1 MNEVLYMN
9 MKRRNSVWSI
19 LLPLFYSALVG
30 ALVGAVVVVFKLC
43 AKVVIAFSEEMY
55 AAATEQWWITPLLLA
70 AFALIAV
77 VSSLV
82 YKKVPNARGG
92 GIPTSIGIVRGL
104 IQFHWVKNLIAVFGL
119 SLSGF
124 FVGVP
129 LGTEGPSVQIGTTV
143 GRGVTRIFAKKHPAG
158 DRYLMTGGA
167 CAGFTTATGAPISGI
182 MFALEEA
189 HQCIS
194 PMILMVATVSVM
206 FSKIVSDL
214 LSPLLGVST
223 TLFEEMVPVTLTAA
237 DLWLPALIGIVVGLF
252 SVAFLKYYTLLQ
264 EFWSKK
270 LRKIPAL
277 CKILIVFALTFAFGM
292 LSYSNISTG
301 HELMV
306 HLFREGGIWYL
317 LLLCL
322 AVRSTLMILASSSG
336 ITGGLFLPLMS
347 LGALVAALLAVALH
361 ALGLS
366 TEYYSIIMILGITA
380 CLAGM
385 MKMPVTAMVFA
396 LEALFAS
403 SNVLPVIISALL
415 SYVVTELFEVHSIT
429 DSVLHNRIRDQ
440 HGDVKPAVYD
450 GFITVKTGSFAVGKQ
465 IRDILW
471 PNNLFVLSIKR
482 AAQSGAVMDEHG
494 EKYLH
499 VGDELHVRYSTYD
512 RAATREELS
521 AIVGPQKYAEENVE
535 KV

>member
-1 MNEVLYMN
+1 MNQ
-9 MKRRNSVWSI
+9 KRKNSAYLI
-19 LLPLFYSALVG
+19 LPPLFYSALVG
-30 ALVGAVVVVFKLC
+30 ALVGAVVVLFKFC
-43 AKVVIAFSEEMY
+43 AKVVVAFSEKMY
-55 AAATEQWWITPLLLA
+55 AAAREQWWIIPLLLL
-70 AFALIAV
+70 AFAVIAA
-77 VSSLV
+77 VSSV
-82 YKKVPNARGG
+82 IYKKLPNARGG

-104 IQFHWVKNLIAVFGL
+104 IPFHWLKNLIAVFGL

-129 LGTEGPSVQIGTTV
+129 LGTEGPSVQIGTAV
-143 GRGVTRIFAKKHPAG
+143 GRGVTRVFGRKYAAT

-189 HQCIS
+189 HQRIS
-194 PMILMVATVSVM
+194 PMILMVATVAVV
-206 FSKIVSDL
+206 FSKLVSDL
-214 LSPLLGVST
+214 LSPLVGVST
-223 TLFEEMVPVTLTAA
+223 ALFAEMQPVTLGAA
-237 DLWLPALIGIVVGLF
+237 DLWLPVLVGVVIGLF
-252 SVAFLKYYTLLQ
+252 SVAFLKYYKLLQ
-264 EFWSKK
+264 GFWSKK
-270 LRKIPAL
+270 LAKIPAL
-277 CKILIVFALTFAFGM
+277 GKILIVFALTFVFGM

-306 HLFREGGIWYL
+306 HLFEEGGIWYL

-347 LGALVAALLAVALH
+347 LGALVAALLAALLH
-361 ALGLS
+361 ALGLG

-403 SNVLPVIISALL
+403 SNVLPVILAALISYAI
-415 SYVVTELFEVHSIT
+415 TEIFEVHSIT
-429 DSVLHNRIRDQ
+429 ESVLHNRIRDL
-440 HGDVKPAVYD
+440 HGDAKPAVYD
-450 GFITVKTGSFAVGKQ
+450 GFVTVNEGSFAVGKQ

-471 PNNLFVLSIKR
+471 PNNLFVLSVKR
-482 AAQSGAVMDEHG
+482 EAQSGAVVDEHG

-499 VGDELHVRYSTYD
+499 IGDVLHVRYSTYD

-521 AIVGPQKYAEENVE
+521 AIVGPQQYAEENVE

>member
-1 MNEVLYMN
+1 MNK
-9 MKRRNSVWSI
+9 KRKNSAWST
-19 LLPLFYSALVG
+19 LLPLFYGALVG

-55 AAATEQWWITPLLLA
+55 AAAKEQWWIALLLLA
-70 AFALIAV
+70 AFAVIAV
-77 VSSLV
+77 VSSLI

-104 IQFHWVKNLIAVFGL
+104 IPFHWVKNLIAVFGL

-129 LGTEGPSVQIGTTV
+129 LGTEGPSVQIGTAI
-143 GRGVTRIFAKKHPAG
+143 GRGVTRVCARKRPAG

-167 CAGFTTATGAPISGI
+167 CAGFTTATGAPVSGI

-189 HQCIS
+189 HQRIS
-194 PMILMVATVSVM
+194 PMILMVTTVSVV

-214 LSPLLGVST
+214 LSLLVGVST
-223 TLFEEMVPVTLTAA
+223 ALFPAMQPLTLGAK
-237 DLWLPALIGIVVGLF
+237 DLWLPALIGLVVGLF

-264 EFWSKK
+264 KFWSKK
-270 LRKIPAL
+270 LSRIPAL
-277 CKILIVFALTFAFGM
+277 GKILIVFALTFAFGM

-301 HELMV
+301 HELMI
-306 HLFREGGIWYL
+306 HLFEEGGIWYW

-347 LGALVAALLAVALH
+347 LGALVAAVVAALLH
-361 ALGLS
+361 AMGLGM
-366 TEYYSIIMILGITA
+366 EYYSIIMILGITA

-403 SNVLPVIISALL
+403 SNVLPVILAALISYAI
-415 SYVVTELFEVHSIT
+415 TEIFEVHSIT

-450 GFITVKTGSFAVGKQ
+450 GFVTVKAGSFAVGKQ

-471 PNNLFVLSIKR
+471 PNNMFVLSVKR
-482 AAQSGAVMDEHG
+482 ETQSGAVMDEHG

-512 RAATREELS
+512 RAATRAELS
-521 AIVGPQKYAEENVE
+521 AIVGEQQYAEENVE